1 VSIKLLLVDNH
12 KIMREGLRSLVETKS
27 DMQVV
32 GEAGNGQEAVQLAR
46 QLQPDVVVMDA
57 RLPQMDG
64 IKATRQITRDN
75 TEIKVLG
82 LSVYTHKQY
91 VLGMLKAGARGYV
104 LKDYAFGELINA
116 IKTVMKNET
125 YLSEKLNQLYPPET
139 LNRIELDRKVLPP
152 LTERETKVLK
162 LISQGKSTKEI
173 ALKVKKSPK
182 TIDACRRQIMIKLNI
197 DNIADLVKFAIR
209 EGLSSLDD

>member
-1 VSIKLLLVDNH
+1 
-12 KIMREGLRSLVETKS
+12 MREGLRSLIETKS

-32 GEAGNGQEAVQLAR
+32 GETDNGVDAVQLAK
-46 QLQPDVVVMDA
+46 QLKPDVVIMDV
-57 RLPQMDG
+57 RMPQMDG

-75 TEIKVLG
+75 SEIKVLG

-91 VLGMLKAGARGYV
+91 VLGMLKAGAKGYV

-116 IKTVMKNET
+116 IKIVMKNER
-125 YLSEKLNQLYPPET
+125 YLSEKLTQLYPAEK
-139 LNRIELDRKVLPP
+139 LNHIELDRKVLPP

-162 LISQGKSTKEI
+162 LISQGKSTKET
-173 ALKVKKSPK
+173 ALRLKKSPK